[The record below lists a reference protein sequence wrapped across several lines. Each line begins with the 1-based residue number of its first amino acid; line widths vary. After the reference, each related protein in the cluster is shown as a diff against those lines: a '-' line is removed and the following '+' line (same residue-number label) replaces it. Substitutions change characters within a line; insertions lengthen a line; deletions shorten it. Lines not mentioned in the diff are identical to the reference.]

1 MKKRDDNKDVDLPVA
16 TRGSEKVNTKIENFK
31 KFQKGRYDIMGG
43 RFEFFI
49 LTQCP
54 WNQARQ

>member
-54 WNQARQ
+54 